1 MWEVEPPAKPWDEIK
16 GRADAQN
23 VYADMGGNVLVHIA
37 IPALGMVATHW
48 AVVSWSKD
56 QVARESYFDAK
67 YVYRCCLLLGGIRF
81 WPPDIQRCFQTPPQ
95 LSTAPVL

>member
-1 MWEVEPPAKPWDEIK
+1 M
-16 GRADAQN
+16 QN

-48 AVVSWSKD
+48 AVISWSKD
-56 QVARESYFDAK
+56 QVARESFFDAK
-67 YVYRCCLLLGGIRF
+67 YVYRCPLLLGSTLI
-81 WPPDIQRCFQTPPQ
+81 WPPDTQGCLQTPAL